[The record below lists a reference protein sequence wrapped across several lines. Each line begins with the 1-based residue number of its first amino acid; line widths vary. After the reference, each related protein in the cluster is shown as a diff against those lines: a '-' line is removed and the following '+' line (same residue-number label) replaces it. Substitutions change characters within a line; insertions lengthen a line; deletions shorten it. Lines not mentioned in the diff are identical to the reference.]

1 MYIYKHIKRIIDE
14 ADIQG
19 LLKMG
24 APEHEYDH
32 ESKQICYRLNS
43 EDASSLDDIFSVV
56 FWVFLQSFSSVIKFS
71 DGEIKIEESIK
82 TKNAGSLDKIKEIAE
97 KILQT
102 REEWADANFGDVFN
116 ELKRRP

>member
-71 DGEIKIEESIK
+71 DGEIMGGLPLTSPPNKNIKRFTPFPSNTRPITSFTKLRLSI
-82 TKNAGSLDKIKEIAE
+82 
-97 KILQT
+97 
-102 REEWADANFGDVFN
+102 R
-116 ELKRRP
+116 